1 MKRLI
6 RKQILINLKN
16 LVFQRHIVLLYQC
29 VSVDT
34 HTAATNEGHNERKL
48 HNQERNI
55 QQVE

>member
-1 MKRLI
+1 MKHKSLM
-6 RKQILINLKN
+6 QILN
-16 LVFQRHIVLLYQC
+16 
-29 VSVDT
+29 T